1 MFWNVI
7 NIISWWIL
15 MSNANK
21 LKLNWIFTIQMKQ
34 TTLITIDLILFVH
47 LKIFWHTFFHLI
59 WISAYFTYLYIISGY
74 KVLQTETTKYIK
86 QIILISQCNII
97 DCQNKSKLNYGNFM
111 ATPIFLFL
119 RFACVSFS
127 IFK

>member
-47 LKIFWHTFFHLI
+47 LKIFWHTFFHLMNF
-59 WISAYFTYLYIISGY
+59 SLFYLLVYNIGL
-74 KVLQTETTKYIK
+74 LQTETTKYIK
-86 QIILISQCNII
+86 LIITISQCNII